1 MDTTYGVL
9 CLIPPIV
16 AIGLALW
23 TKQTIFSLFIAV
35 WLGSTMMNGFNPL
48 VGFVKIISDYVIPSL
63 SGNASLIVLVTLS
76 GGMIAM
82 LRTTG
87 AAEAFA
93 TKVTKVINT
102 AKKGQVVTCL
112 SAFIFSY
119 TEPCLIAGY
128 HYAARDRHGA
138 VFPGQ
143 SWPISWTLWVVT
155 WLPCLPSA
163 ATAPSS
169 PA

>member
-48 VGFVKIISDYVIPSL
+48 VGFVKIISDYMIPSL
-63 SGNASLIVLVTLS
+63 SGNASLIILVTLS

-87 AAEAFA
+87 AAWF
-93 TKVTKVINT
+93 
-102 AKKGQVVTCL
+102 
-112 SAFIFSY
+112 Y
-119 TEPCLIAGY
+119 RRP
-128 HYAARDRHGA
+128 YAYCMQYYARIGPRHQQLDD
-138 VFPGQ
+138 VRP
-143 SWPISWTLWVVT
+143 
-155 WLPCLPSA
+155 
-163 ATAPSS
+163 
-169 PA
+169 PAL

>member
-119 TEPCLIAGY
+119 TEPCLMLGTII
-128 HYAARDRHGA
+128 AARRNA
-138 VFPGQ
+138 RPKLNEARVL
-143 SWPISWTLWVVT
+143 TLSST
-155 WLPCLPSA
+155 PSDFKYKYTT
-163 ATAPSS
+163 ATTNDTLA
-169 PA
+169 

>member
-63 SGNASLIVLVTLS
+63 SGNASLIRR
-76 GGMIAM
+76 G
-82 LRTTG
+82 
-87 AAEAFA
+87 
-93 TKVTKVINT
+93 
-102 AKKGQVVTCL
+102 
-112 SAFIFSY
+112 SAVGRCS
-119 TEPCLIAGY
+119 
-128 HYAARDRHGA
+128 
-138 VFPGQ
+138 PGPG
-143 SWPISWTLWVVT
+143 SWRW
-155 WLPCLPSA
+155 
-163 ATAPSS
+163 
-169 PA
+169 

>member
-1 MDTTYGVL
+1 MYGYHIWCVVPH
-9 CLIPPIV
+9 PPIV

-82 LRTTG
+82 LRHHRRRG
-87 AAEAFA
+87 GICHQGDQ
-93 TKVTKVINT
+93 KSSIPPKR
-102 AKKGQVVTCL
+102 
-112 SAFIFSY
+112 
-119 TEPCLIAGY
+119 
-128 HYAARDRHGA
+128 AR
-138 VFPGQ
+138 
-143 SWPISWTLWVVT
+143 
-155 WLPCLPSA
+155 
-163 ATAPSS
+163 
-169 PA
+169 

>member
-48 VGFVKIISDYVIPSL
+48 VGFVKIISDYMIPSL
-63 SGNASLIVLVTLS
+63 SGNASLIILVTLS

-82 LRTTG
+82 LRNTG
-87 AAEAFA
+87 AAEAFDQGD
-93 TKVTKVINT
+93 
-102 AKKGQVVTCL
+102 KGYQYCQEGADRYL
-112 SAFIFSY
+112 PERLHFQLYGALPHAWY
-119 TEPCLIAGY
+119 Y
-128 HYAARDRHGA
+128 HAARY
-138 VFPGQ
+138 
-143 SWPISWTLWVVT
+143 
-155 WLPCLPSA
+155 
-163 ATAPSS
+163 
-169 PA
+169 